1 MGTVKEYDA
10 RVDGKHR
17 VTLPGVRYDYYNVKE
32 LARGC
37 YILESRELTVPEG
50 ISSATLADMDTAVAN
65 ARTGVVFT
73 PIDLSDF

>member
-1 MGTVKEYDA
+1 MDTVKEYDA

-37 YILESRELTVPEG
+37 YILESRELAAPEG
-50 ISSATLADMDTAVAN
+50 ISSATLADMDATIAN
-65 ARTGVVFT
+65 ARGGGLC